1 MTAVETPQTTTLH
14 IPDIADDDDVLTVA
28 LALAKAGWYVG
39 PLERGTKNPGS
50 ILGKGWPHMTSR
62 DPKVITSWFAGT
74 MQGMGLFLHVGRS
87 GALVLDVDHP
97 EALPEI
103 LAPMLEPDMRR
114 PYQSTR
120 ADCPGRGHYLFL
132 QPEGRSI
139 GNGTGRLGKEWG
151 DVRGLN
157 GVIVVAPTP
166 HPDGGEY
173 RWRKTGPLGFLP
185 DPVVELLDDA
195 SPAVDAATDQQVDR
209 FLSEHTG
216 KDRVELLGV
225 VVQHFRRLAGEGS
238 RHAAMVEAA
247 CWATR
252 ECRMDLYPARVAH
265 DTLQAQ
271 FVEALTSRGDGR
283 TLSPAEAVDEFAG
296 IFAWA
301 VAQAN
306 ALSEGDL
313 AERRAKAELRAPE
326 RTPLNRAAHHGE
338 MSVDASDGSDEVMA
352 SNVLADEFWTSRPVL
367 AHIRQAAQA
376 RLASPDVVLGSVLA
390 RLSASVPFNYEL
402 PGIRGGS
409 ATLNTF
415 AVSVGSSGAGKSS
428 GNKVAAELLSM
439 PADVIEAPLGSG
451 EGLAELYMGEVE
463 IEEGGKKVK
472 KRQQVANNVFIY
484 VDEGAQMIDMMS
496 RKGATLGESLR
507 RAWSGETLGQS
518 NATSDRTR
526 HVRGGM
532 YALGLFVGFQ
542 PEVAGHLL
550 KEMTHGTP
558 QRFLWL
564 SANDPNAPDDD
575 VEWPGELERPT
586 IPNAIQAAHRQM
598 RGGFIRYTLDVHP
611 DIREPL
617 RREQRRRLRG
627 DVALDE
633 FDSHRPLHML
643 KIAGLLAILDGRLD
657 VDLEDWRLATMV
669 WETSCRVRT
678 RVIADVR
685 RHEEAAENA
694 RVERHATREQA
705 AEVARQDAGKKV
717 QRIGRKLAL
726 YVHAEDG
733 LLRSRLR
740 GKLPGRER
748 PLFDGAIEYA
758 IDEGWVV
765 EQDGRYMCGASKPA
779 AG

>member
-1 MTAVETPQTTTLH
+1 MTALDNPQTQTLH
-14 IPDIADDDDVLTVA
+14 VPDIDPDDDVLTAA
-28 LALAKAGWYVG
+28 LKYAAAGWYVG
-39 PLERGTKNPGS
+39 PLKAATKHPGS
-50 ILGKGWPHMTSR
+50 VLGKGWPQLTSR
-62 DPKVITSWFAGT
+62 ETDVIVSWFAGAMEGT
-74 MQGMGLFLHVGRS
+74 GLFLHVGRS

-97 EALPEI
+97 EHLPEA
-103 LAPMLEPDMRR
+103 LVGMLDPGTRR

-120 ADCPGRGHYLFL
+120 PDCPGRGHYLFL
-132 QPEGRSI
+132 QPEGRAI
-139 GNGTGRLGKEWG
+139 GNGVGKLGKGWG

-173 RWRKTGPLGFLP
+173 RWEKTGALYALP
-185 DPVVELLDDA
+185 DVIVDMLQEA
-195 SPAVDAATDQQVDR
+195 SPSADAATDAQVRR
-209 FLSEHTG
+209 FLEQHAAN
-216 KDRVELLGV
+216 DRPNLLGAV
-225 VVQHFRRLAGEGS
+225 VSHFRTAAEGGS
-238 RHAAMVEAA
+238 RHGAMVEAA
-247 CWATR
+247 CWAAR
-252 ECRMDLYPARVAH
+252 ESRAGLYPARTAH
-265 DTLQAQ
+265 DTLQSEFIGAMA
-271 FVEALTSRGDGR
+271 VAGDGR
-283 TLSPAEAVDEFAG
+283 SLSRAEALDEFAG

-306 ALSEGDL
+306 AVPEGEI
-313 AERRAKAELRAPE
+313 AERRSKVDERAPE
-326 RTPLNRAAHHGE
+326 RPSLNGHAVNGDDVADTAKATH
-338 MSVDASDGSDEVMA
+338 
-352 SNVLADEFWTSRPVL
+352 VLPDEFWTSRPVL

-376 RLASPDVVLGSVLA
+376 RLTSPDVVLGSVLA

-402 PGIRGGS
+402 PSIRGGS
-409 ATLNTF
+409 STLNVF

-428 GNKVAAELLSM
+428 GNKVASELLPM
-439 PADVIEAPLGSG
+439 PAEVIEAPLGSG

-463 IEEGGKKVK
+463 FEENGKKVK
-472 KRQQVANNVFIY
+472 KRQQVAHNAFIY

-526 HVRGGM
+526 HVPGGQ

-550 KEMTHGTP
+550 SEMTHGTP

-575 VEWPGELERPT
+575 VDWPGELERPP
-586 IPNAIQAAHRQM
+586 IPTSVAAEHRQM
-598 RGGFIRYTLDVHP
+598 RKGFVRHTLGVHP
-611 DIREPL
+611 DIAMPL
-617 RREQRRRLRG
+617 RDEQRRRLKG
-627 DVALDE
+627 DLALDE

-657 VDLEDWRLATMV
+657 VDPEDWRLAGMV
-669 WETSCRVRT
+669 WETSCRVRA

-685 RHEEAAENA
+685 RHQEAVETV
-694 RVERHATREQA
+694 RVERHASREQA
-705 AEVARQDAGKKV
+705 AEAARRDAGKKV

-726 YVHAEDG
+726 YVHAEGETG
-733 LLRSRLR
+733 LARSDLRN

-748 PLFDGAIEYA
+748 PLFESAIEYA
-758 IDEGWVV
+758 LDEGWVI
-765 EQDGRYMCGASKPA
+765 ERDGRCLPGPSKPA
-779 AG
+779 EG